1 MADKTA
7 NYKLVKPDENDFYDI
22 NVFNDNA
29 DVLDKE
35 IHKLDVPEFEDYTG
49 EETVVPSAEEAL
61 QSMVKGKKL
70 MELLG
75 SMKAFCK
82 GVVTIGKLANRF
94 DVVEEGYALDARA
107 GKTLFD
113 QVAQLNSDYV
123 DTNYTLSTT
132 PGVAKTLPVPEMA
145 HAAEIVVHCGLSNH
159 ILVIPCGYTTI
170 RDDIYNG
177 SWTSYVTGTVTADWT
192 ANTITYT
199 FTSSNPAISGGI
211 TRLSYRK

>member
-1 MADKTA
+1 MADKTT

-49 EETVVPSAEEAL
+49 EETVAPSAEEAL

-70 MELLG
+70 TELLG

-82 GVVTIGKLANRF
+82 GVITIGKLANRF

-113 QVAQLNSDYV
+113 QVAQLNSNFTVVLPTSGWGSTVPYV
-123 DTNYTLSTT
+123 Q
-132 PGVAKTLPVPEMA
+132 TLPLEGISPQNQPIATLAFSDNITLDEA
-145 HAAEIVVHCGLSNH
+145 KAQITNWYKIDRIVSGEDQITAYCYYVKPDADITIILKGGL
-159 ILVIPCGYTTI
+159 
-170 RDDIYNG
+170 
-177 SWTSYVTGTVTADWT
+177 
-192 ANTITYT
+192 
-199 FTSSNPAISGGI
+199 
-211 TRLSYRK
+211 